1 MSAAFLFAPQLNES
15 PSRVA
20 ATRLHGGDARASQS
34 RLPIRDKE
42 LQ

>member
-20 ATRLHGGDARASQS
+20 ATRLHGDARASQS